1 MRETRREENKRLE
14 ELNRKRDLAKIHNEL
29 TQYNNHVY
37 HFFWCYERYPH
48 KKADY
53 IVFGEDINEPMV
65 EEQHVAFE
73 ELLTKKSVIE
83 CFVDYIEETD
93 YDAEKIKMYRYRHLD
108 LPSAFTI
115 APTDEIKENDDN
127 EVEHPEWND
136 WIARIIELTEKCI
149 L

>member
-1 MRETRREENKRLE
+1 
-14 ELNRKRDLAKIHNEL
+14 
-29 TQYNNHVY
+29 
-37 HFFWCYERYPH
+37 
-48 KKADY
+48 
-53 IVFGEDINEPMV
+53 MV

-136 WIARIIELTEKCI
+136 WIARIIELTEKGI
-149 L
+149 LQGKLKVIVRYRKDLFEFALNFEAKHEHQ